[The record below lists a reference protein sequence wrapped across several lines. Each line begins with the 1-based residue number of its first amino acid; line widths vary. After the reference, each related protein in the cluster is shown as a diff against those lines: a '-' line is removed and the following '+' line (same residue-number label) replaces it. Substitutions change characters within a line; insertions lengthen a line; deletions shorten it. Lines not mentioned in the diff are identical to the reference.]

1 MIILASASPRR
12 KELLSKITND
22 FLVVPSTIDENFLLS
37 NINYLSL
44 FEIPEFLA
52 TQKALDVLKLHSSDT
67 VIGADTIIIHNNKI
81 YGKPTNKDDAKK
93 MLLDFSD
100 NTHFVVTAVC
110 IASNSKTISFSSINQ
125 VTFFP
130 LTNDEID
137 HYLSF
142 DEYKDKAGS
151 YAIQGKA
158 ALFVKKISG
167 DYNSIIGLPI
177 SDIYQILKN
186 FF

>member
-1 MIILASASPRR
+1 M
-12 KELLSKITND
+12 
-22 FLVVPSTIDENFLLS
+22 FFF
-37 NINYLSL
+37 INYLSL

-177 SDIYQILKN
+177 SDIYQILKK